1 MYPEIVIQSYS
12 LLLVL
17 GVVAAVVNYRFVST
31 KVNLLDKAYQ
41 HYSFAAIVSIAVGLV
56 SAMLFQSFYNFI
68 ETGVFKLEGLTF
80 MGGLIGGAGCF
91 IVFALTA
98 KDKTVKRAFFPV
110 AEIAAPCIAIAHCL
124 GRIGC
129 FMSGCCYGIESEY
142 GMFFPSL
149 NKTVLPTQLYEAIFL
164 LVLFGVLEFFVLY
177 KKAPKNFNLVIYCI
191 SYGIFRF
198 IIEFFRGDPRGE
210 LVFFITPSQFQS
222 ILFIVVGVI
231 LLVFSL
237 KNPNLYKIP
246 QNEPKEENETQ
257 PSSDTQNA

>member
-1 MYPEIVIQSYS
+1 MYPEIVIPSYS
-12 LLLVL
+12 LLLIL
-17 GVVAAVVNYRFVST
+17 GVVAAVLNYRFVST
-31 KVNLLDKAYQ
+31 KINLLNKAYD

-80 MGGLIGGAGCF
+80 MGGLLGGAACF
-91 IVFALTA
+91 IIFALTA
-98 KDKTVKRAFFPV
+98 KDPTVKRAFFPV

-129 FMSGCCYGIESEY
+129 FMSGCCYGVESEH
-142 GMFFPSL
+142 GLFFPSL
-149 NKTVLPTQLYEAIFL
+149 GKTVLPTQLYEAIFL
-164 LVLFGVLEFFVLY
+164 LALFGVLEFFVLS

-198 IIEFFRGDPRGE
+198 IIEYFRGDPRGE

-222 ILFIVVGVI
+222 ILFVVAGVA
-231 LLVFSL
+231 LLLFRL
-237 KNPNLYKIP
+237 KKPHLYDIP
-246 QNEPKEENETQ
+246 QNPEKTNDENATIQEQ
-257 PSSDTQNA
+257 QNA